1 MSNDNFLFESK
12 PEERAFN
19 KQYSRFKVI
28 FYFKNGKM
36 KGKPV
41 TYHAKEK
48 YGISVLQIDHGHYKK
63 VTLNRAAGL
72 AHCLRLV
79 EHYKGLYTTAIIFDK
94 RKKTHKKDDVV
105 ETGLEVMK
113 FVNDA
118 CVVVICFQNFNN
130 LVLSHHDFMKVLLV
144 KDCSYFVGLKNEYC
158 SSFFNPTFFI

>member
-48 YGISVLQIDHGHYKK
+48 YGISVLQIDHGHYKQ

-118 CVVVICFQNFNN
+118 CVEKSTNIIEAGKEKIICEVVHQDRKWHLKIIEDLTKINFKKIVNDAIN
-130 LVLSHHDFMKVLLV
+130 K
-144 KDCSYFVGLKNEYC
+144 
-158 SSFFNPTFFI
+158 